1 MVTINYHSPSHKSK
15 KEKETKNM
23 KNDTLKFT
31 ISGTVTQAFHDND
44 NHKMTLCVG
53 ITPDEAEK
61 ITEILQNYG
70 YTWNG
75 ENYPV
80 KELEDGSL
88 AFKASTTFTPDLR
101 GIEEEDFPFIGIGSD
116 VCMYVQC
123 KEGKYGRKK
132 YVASYIIGLEVY
144 EFVEYVKNEVFDSDG
159 FVSIGTQKNGVAP
172 STDEN

>member
-1 MVTINYHSPSHKSK
+1 
-15 KEKETKNM
+15 M
-23 KNDTLKFT
+23 KNETLKFT
-31 ISGTVTQAFHDND
+31 ISGTVTQAFYDND

-53 ITPDEAEK
+53 ITPDEADQ
-61 ITEILQNYG
+61 ITEMLQNYG

-123 KEGKYGRKK
+123 KDGKYGRKK
-132 YVASYIIGLEVY
+132 YVASYLIGLEVY
-144 EFVEYVKNEVFDSDG
+144 EFVEYVKNEVFDADG
-159 FVSIGTQKNGVAP
+159 FVSIGTQKKNGVAP